1 MLHIQCAILSF
12 LTAVHS
18 HVQSER
24 KLMKAEKALSKVEEF
39 LKPAEREG
47 EPESVTDEER
57 FMLRKLG
64 LKMKAFLL
72 LGKK

>member
-1 MLHIQCAILSF
+1 MTIHAY
-12 LTAVHS
+12 A
-18 HVQSER
+18 QSER

-47 EPESVTDEER
+47 DPENVTDEER

-72 LGKK
+72 LGKEGLLFIYIYI